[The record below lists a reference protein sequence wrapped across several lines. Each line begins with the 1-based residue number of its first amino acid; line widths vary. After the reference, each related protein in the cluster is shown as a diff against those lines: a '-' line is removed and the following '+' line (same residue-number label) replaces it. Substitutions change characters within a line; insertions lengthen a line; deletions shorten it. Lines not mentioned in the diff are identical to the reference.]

1 MKYGFESNGILI
13 NILKIKAAFVT
24 IFLLLV
30 PINQVNPVYNRE
42 IQCLADFL
50 KPEECEKLL
59 GFFDSLKATNY
70 NNSTECFQR
79 LANWT
84 LHLKWKQKDTYA
96 MLKNRFRQ
104 IGGRTN
110 LVSLIHNCFTRF
122 RREIVDET
130 IDDWGFYPVPRE
142 DGEKSNL
149 EESFTKGENEEKEEG
164 QKEGKFSNSLRS
176 RSIFSSLNSTSSD
189 YPCLKLNPYVI
200 LGIVGF
206 IVLCVC
212 CSTLVIRRKLA
223 NCFKSCCKRKK
234 KESKKS
240 SGKYSPIDAEKGRK
254 SPRKKKMSFSS
265 KPEERNDESSK
276 VLINTA
282 TQDSNPSVRR
292 VDDDSPPSGC
302 CQCCKKKKKKRK
314 KSTKRKK

>member
-1 MKYGFESNGILI
+1 MKHEFKCRNLFNVSKN
-13 NILKIKAAFVT
+13 KATVII
-24 IFLLLV
+24 IFLFLV
-30 PINQVNPVYNRE
+30 SIHQVSSVYNRE

-59 GFFDSLKATNY
+59 AFSDGDSLKATNY
-70 NNSTECFQR
+70 NNSIECFQR

-149 EESFTKGENEEKEEG
+149 EESFTKGKKEEREEG
-164 QKEGKFSNSLRS
+164 QSEGKFSNSLR
-176 RSIFSSLNSTSSD
+176 
-189 YPCLKLNPYVI
+189 
-200 LGIVGF
+200 
-206 IVLCVC
+206 
-212 CSTLVIRRKLA
+212 
-223 NCFKSCCKRKK
+223 
-234 KESKKS
+234 
-240 SGKYSPIDAEKGRK
+240 KYSPIDAEKGKK

-265 KPEERNDESSK
+265 KAEERNDESSK

-292 VDDDSPPSGC
+292 VEEESPPSGC

-314 KSTKRKK
+314 KSTRRKK

>member
-1 MKYGFESNGILI
+1 MKHEFKCRNLFNVSKN
-13 NILKIKAAFVT
+13 KATVII
-24 IFLLLV
+24 IFLFLV
-30 PINQVNPVYNRE
+30 SIHQVSSVYNRE

-59 GFFDSLKATNY
+59 AFSDGDSLKATNY
-70 NNSTECFQR
+70 NNSIECFQR

-130 IDDWGFYPVPRE
+130 IDDWGE

-149 EESFTKGENEEKEEG
+149 EESFTKGKKEEREEG
-164 QKEGKFSNSLRS
+164 QSEGKFSNSLRS

-189 YPCLKLNPYVI
+189 YPCLKLNPYII
-200 LGIVGF
+200 LGIVGI

-223 NCFKSCCKRKK
+223 NCFKCCKRKK
-234 KESKKS
+234 KPKKS
-240 SGKYSPIDAEKGRK
+240 SGKYSPIDAEKGKK

-265 KPEERNDESSK
+265 KAEERNDESSK

-292 VDDDSPPSGC
+292 VEEESPPSGC

-314 KSTKRKK
+314 KSTRRKK